1 MTQNEADGRLFE
13 TTVPGSEWLEFQA
26 SGFDR
31 PVSGIVHRTDRPP
44 SCGMPL
50 GGISTGCLDIEAW
63 GVIGFFQVPGAV
75 A

>member
-50 GGISTGCLDIEAW
+50 GGISTGCLEIVQDIGNICLGSN
-63 GVIGFFQVPGAV
+63 GVPL
-75 A
+75 